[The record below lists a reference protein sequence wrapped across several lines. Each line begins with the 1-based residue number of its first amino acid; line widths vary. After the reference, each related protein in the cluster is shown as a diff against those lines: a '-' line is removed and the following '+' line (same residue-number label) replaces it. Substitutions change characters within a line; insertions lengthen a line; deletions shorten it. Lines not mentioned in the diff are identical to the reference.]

1 MLTQLSQSFQL
12 QHVKI
17 MVKKLRRTVKQNIEH
32 YEQPLQYEDS
42 IRVRRKPARIIDQ
55 KQDHY
60 DFLDVYFRSL
70 MASEMASVFETR
82 QLQNCRMLNNSAVSS
97 NDIQNMENLL

>member
-1 MLTQLSQSFQL
+1 MT
-12 QHVKI
+12 
-17 MVKKLRRTVKQNIEH
+17 KKLKLTVKQNIEH

-60 DFLDVYFRSL
+60 DFIDLYFRSL
-70 MASEMASVFETR
+70 MAKEMKSLFDTR
-82 QLQNCRMLNNSAVSS
+82 
-97 NDIQNMENLL
+97 